1 MQMDTRIP
9 MMGQQPDFVNTLA
22 RSTRAAQLA
31 NQNRDQNAL
40 RQLFQTQGPQIMAG
54 EGNALNALAQ
64 IDPNA
69 ALGIQGARQ
78 DMTIQRE
85 RLDLAREASAREVA
99 RYAMDLEEGQR
110 KQFKEATRALVGM
123 LSVAQTPEQFEQ
135 AKQRAAAQY
144 PGFDTSQY
152 TFDDM
157 PMVVAELE
165 GAAAG
170 FDLVERRNP
179 VQKPADEYQRY
190 FQEEAQAGRK
200 PLTRI
205 EFEQAKKGRGLD
217 IQLADGTRITEG
229 GAADAAIPQMNVE
242 QGKNT
247 GFLIRMND
255 ANDTLNDLEDQGLN
269 FWQQNADS
277 VPLGLGNYF
286 RTPEFQ
292 RFDQARRDFVNALL
306 RRESG
311 AVISD
316 QEFDNAE
323 KQYFPVPGDS
333 PEVIAQKRKNRE
345 NAIRGIRA
353 SSGPGAGYADQLK
366 RPQATQ
372 NQQATAPQPGVTEDG
387 YRFLGGDPGDPKN
400 WRKVD

>member
-1 MQMDTRIP
+1 
-9 MMGQQPDFVNTLA
+9 
-22 RSTRAAQLA
+22 
-31 NQNRDQNAL
+31 
-40 RQLFQTQGPQIMAG
+40 
-54 EGNALNALAQ
+54 
-64 IDPNA
+64 
-69 ALGIQGARQ
+69 
-78 DMTIQRE
+78 MTIQRE
-85 RLDLAREASAREVA
+85 RIGLAREASAREAA

-144 PGFDTSQY
+144 PGFDMSQY

-190 FQEEAQAGRK
+190 VQEETAAGRK

-217 IQLADGTRITEG
+217 IELADGTRISEG
-229 GAADAAIPQMNVE
+229 GAANMSLPKMNVE

-255 ANDTLNDLEDQGLN
+255 ASETLNELENQGLR
-269 FWQQNADS
+269 FWQQNADN

-286 RTPEFQ
+286 RDPEFQ
-292 RFDQARRDFVNALL
+292 RFDQARRDFVNAQL

-316 QEFDNAE
+316 QEFENAE

-333 PEVIAQKRKNRE
+333 PEVIAQKRRNRE
-345 NAIRGIRA
+345 NAISGVRA
-353 SSGPGAGYADQLK
+353 SSGPGAGYAEQLRQPTQPAQDQ
-366 RPQATQ
+366 PT
-372 NQQATAPQPGVTEDG
+372 NAPEPGVTEDG